1 MKRLFVLLLFVCI
14 VDQLNS
20 AELYT
25 QELKPYPVFI
35 NVPVTTGNDTLV
47 MVFDTGASQIVIEK
61 AAGSSITPTIDKVPV
76 NDANGNSTLLEKG
89 SCPKMMLGGFKLMNE
104 CLLAPQFNSFRL
116 LTGVPIKGFLGM
128 SSFQSSIIQL
138 NYDDRIFAIADTL
151 PPLRG
156 FQSVALKKGQGC
168 PEVTMK
174 IDGREFECLIDT
186 GFNHAFNLNAAIFDE
201 CVKSG
206 VIQRT
211 DKAKG
216 GSIAVNQ
223 SLANDMTVTSGWFT
237 RGEFMGRS
245 LRGAQVTS
253 TRNSGAS
260 AGLLWL
266 VRFNIVID
274 MLKEKIYYQDRKLNA
289 PINVTGTLGAV
300 FIFENGQMNVAQLK
314 PGGSGAAEQAGLKL
328 GDVISTFC
336 GLPTDKL
343 NLLKIEEL
351 VEKAN
356 DQIECEVRSIG
367 STNNHKVTIKFGAK
381 KLVDNNLLE

>member
-1 MKRLFVLLLFVCI
+1 
-14 VDQLNS
+14 
-20 AELYT
+20 
-25 QELKPYPVFI
+25 
-35 NVPVTTGNDTLV
+35 
-47 MVFDTGASQIVIEK
+47 
-61 AAGSSITPTIDKVPV
+61 
-76 NDANGNSTLLEKG
+76 
-89 SCPKMMLGGFKLMNE
+89 
-104 CLLAPQFNSFRL
+104 
-116 LTGVPIKGFLGM
+116 
-128 SSFQSSIIQL
+128 
-138 NYDDRIFAIADTL
+138 
-151 PPLRG
+151 
-156 FQSVALKKGQGC
+156 
-168 PEVTMK
+168 
-174 IDGREFECLIDT
+174 
-186 GFNHAFNLNAAIFDE
+186 
-201 CVKSG
+201 
-206 VIQRT
+206 
-211 DKAKG
+211 
-216 GSIAVNQ
+216 
-223 SLANDMTVTSGWFT
+223 
-237 RGEFMGRS
+237 MGRS
-245 LRGAQVTS
+245 LRCAQVTS